1 MDRATNRVTSTTLP
15 LTMAAGSV
23 FAGPAQG
30 STAVAPTARSSVG
43 VDLGFHAHLHE
54 PNSGL
59 VLARARVLDPV
70 SGQYLS
76 RDPEMFRDSVNLYAF
91 VAGDPINNRDPTGQ
105 LTVRLT
111 AEDGIDVPQLRL
123 LRGTLKRLVESGGGS
138 LPVTQLLSI
147 LSFPPEVDERIRK
160 ARGDVVVTAQRKPA
174 ASPSPKSASARDV
187 STGGMTTLKGHF
199 RNKGAEIAESIP
211 GVPAGIEL
219 SIDVAG
225 NITINLENKVIDL
238 DKLVGISAEIP
249 GPNISIDRITLGPD
263 WLEFEF

>member
-1 MDRATNRVTSTTLP
+1 MRTLA
-15 LTMAAGSV
+15 LLLA
-23 FAGPAQG
+23 
-30 STAVAPTARSSVG
+30 
-43 VDLGFHAHLHE
+43 
-54 PNSGL
+54 L
-59 VLARARVLDPV
+59 VLAPQAALARVAAF
-70 SGQYLS
+70 
-76 RDPEMFRDSVNLYAF
+76 PETALRGDREISALRVGANASQLAETRQETACFYDSTAS
-91 VAGDPINNRDPTGQ
+91 AMTDDPINNRDPTGQ